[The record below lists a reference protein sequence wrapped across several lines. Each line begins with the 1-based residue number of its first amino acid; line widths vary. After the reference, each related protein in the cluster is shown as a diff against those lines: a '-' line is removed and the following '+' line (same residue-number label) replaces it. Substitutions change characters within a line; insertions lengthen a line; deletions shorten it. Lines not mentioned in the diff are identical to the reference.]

1 MVYTI
6 KVTYGGSIDDTN
18 YSNIFAGY
26 A

>member
-1 MVYTI
+1 MVYT